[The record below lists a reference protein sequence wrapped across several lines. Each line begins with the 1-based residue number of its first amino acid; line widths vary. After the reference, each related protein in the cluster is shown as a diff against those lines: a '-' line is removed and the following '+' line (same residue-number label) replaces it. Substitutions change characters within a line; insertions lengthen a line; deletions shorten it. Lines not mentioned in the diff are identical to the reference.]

1 MFSIP
6 LIMPPRKQPP
16 L

>member
-1 MFSIP
+1 
-6 LIMPPRKQPP
+6 MPPRKQP

>member
-1 MFSIP
+1 
-6 LIMPPRKQPP
+6 MPPRKQLP